1 MAKKT
6 KQEAQQ
12 ERLSLAEK
20 RNRQERRNKKSRKER
35 EQEKRRKK
43 QERDRRKQKNIPTTA
58 QQSIPY
64 IRMLQD
70 GICQVTKTFF
80 SKTIQFY
87 DINYQ
92 LALNEDKTTIFEN
105 YCDFLNYFDSS
116 ISVQLSFINQ
126 QVDVAEFEKSIDIP
140 DQNDDF
146 NAIREEYRTMLKNQL
161 SKGNN
166 GLVKTKYI
174 TFGIEAESLKVARPR
189 LERIETD
196 ILNNFKVLGAQAHSL
211 NGLERLEIMYHV
223 FNQDRIEPFKFQY
236 KMLPETGLKTKDF
249 IAPTSFNFSKN
260 QTFMMGRTMGSVSYL
275 QILAPELTDRMLAD
289 FLDVDDSINVN
300 IHIQS
305 IDQSSAIKMIKSKIS
320 DLDKMKIEEQKR
332 AVRSGYDMDVLPSD
346 LVTYGEEA
354 KNLLEDLQ
362 SRNERM
368 FLVTVLVMNTA
379 KKRQKLDNN
388 IFQVQGIAQKY
399 NCSLKQLDYQ
409 QEAALMSCIP
419 LGVNRIEIQR
429 GLTTSSTA
437 IFVPFTTQ
445 ELFQEWEALYYGLNA
460 LSNNMIMVDRKRLKN
475 PNGLILG
482 TPGSGKSFSAKREIT
497 NCFLITEDDIIVCD
511 PEAEYSALVQALH
524 GQVVRVSPVSD
535 QYINPMDLNLN
546 YSEEDNPLSLK
557 ADFILSLCELI
568 VGGKNGLEPVEK
580 TIIDRCVRLVY
591 QEYLA
596 DPVPEK
602 MPILEDLYN
611 LLRKQEEPEAQRL
624 ATSLEIYVTGSLNVF
639 NHQTNVDINNRIVCF
654 DIKELGKQ
662 LKKIGMLVI
671 QDQVWNRVTM
681 NRSAHKSTR
690 YYVDEFHLLLKE
702 EQTAAYSVEIWKRF
716 RKWGGIPTG
725 ITQNIKD
732 LLSSRE
738 IENIFENSDFIYMLN
753 QASGDRQILAKQ
765 LNISPTQLS
774 YVTNS
779 NEGEG
784 LLFYGN
790 VIIPFVDRFPKNSL
804 YKIMTTRLEETS
816 EAG

>member
-1 MAKKT
+1 M
-6 KQEAQQ
+6 
-12 ERLSLAEK
+12 
-20 RNRQERRNKKSRKER
+20 
-35 EQEKRRKK
+35 
-43 QERDRRKQKNIPTTA
+43 
-58 QQSIPY
+58 
-64 IRMLQD
+64 
-70 GICQVTKTFF
+70 
-80 SKTIQFY
+80 
-87 DINYQ
+87 
-92 LALNEDKTTIFEN
+92 
-105 YCDFLNYFDSS
+105 
-116 ISVQLSFINQ
+116 
-126 QVDVAEFEKSIDIP
+126 
-140 DQNDDF
+140 
-146 NAIREEYRTMLKNQL
+146 
-161 SKGNN
+161 
-166 GLVKTKYI
+166 
-174 TFGIEAESLKVARPR
+174 
-189 LERIETD
+189 
-196 ILNNFKVLGAQAHSL
+196 QA
-211 NGLERLEIMYHV
+211 
-223 FNQDRIEPFKFQY
+223 
-236 KMLPETGLKTKDF
+236 
-249 IAPTSFNFSKN
+249 
-260 QTFMMGRTMGSVSYL
+260 
-275 QILAPELTDRMLAD
+275 
-289 FLDVDDSINVN
+289 
-300 IHIQS
+300 
-305 IDQSSAIKMIKSKIS
+305 IDQSDAIKTVKRKIT
-320 DLDKMKIEEQKR
+320 DLDAMKIQEQKR
-332 AVRSGYDMDVLPSD
+332 AVRSGYDMDILPSD
-346 LVTYGEEA
+346 LATYGQDA
-354 KNLLEDLQ
+354 KELLKTLQ

-368 FLVTVLVMNTA
+368 FQLTFLVLNTA
-379 KKRQKLDNN
+379 DTRQKLENDV
-388 IFQVQGIAQKY
+388 FWAAGIAQKY
-399 NCSLKQLDYQ
+399 NCSLVRLDYQ
-409 QEAALMSCIP
+409 QEQGLMSSLP
-419 LGVNRIEIQR
+419 LGASHIQIER
-429 GLTTSSTA
+429 SLTTSSVA
-437 IFVPFTTQ
+437 VFVPFVTQ
-445 ELFQEWEALYYGLNA
+445 ELFQGGDAMYYGINA
-460 LSNNMIMVDRKRLKN
+460 KTGNMIMLDRKRARC
-475 PNGLILG
+475 PNGLKLG
-482 TPGSGKSFSAKREIT
+482 TPGSGKSMSCKSEILSV
-497 NCFLITEDDIIVCD
+497 FLCTPDDVYICD
-511 PEAEYSALVQALH
+511 PEAEYYPLVKRLH
-524 GQVVRVSPVSD
+524 GQVVKVSPVSD

-596 DPVPEK
+596 NPVPEK

-624 ATSLEIYVTGSLNVF
+624 ATSMEIYVTGSLNVF

-816 EAG
+816 ENFLSPIA